1 MKKEKAMKMENK
13 FSTFSYKLCAN
24 DTFCKRAW
32 LASHTYILYGKKGNE
47 RDMKSIF
54 GHIHTTNL
62 LVHAIDFHYM
72 GYCSPRGYSMVS

>member
-1 MKKEKAMKMENK
+1 MIHFCRQRSMGYYHMLYVAPSVYIHKCEKEMK
-13 FSTFSYKLCAN
+13 
-24 DTFCKRAW
+24 
-32 LASHTYILYGKKGNE
+32 